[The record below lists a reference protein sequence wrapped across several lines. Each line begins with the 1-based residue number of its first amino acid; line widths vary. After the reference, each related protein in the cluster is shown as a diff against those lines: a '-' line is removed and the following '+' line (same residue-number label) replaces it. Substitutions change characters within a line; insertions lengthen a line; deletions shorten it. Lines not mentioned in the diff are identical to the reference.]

1 MGSIS
6 TFWNCA
12 RAAAVVALAAL
23 FCGYGT
29 TAMAGQA
36 QQQPAGT
43 GLQQTIPPVPSP
55 TATQTGP
62 IMRLTVDEAVRMGLE
77 QNLGLQAQRLS
88 PQIQNYATT
97 EARAAFA
104 PAFFS
109 TIGGRNQTQPP
120 SSFLA
125 GTSSTIK
132 NNAFSTE
139 VGLQQTL
146 FHGGGNYQVAWTGG
160 RSTTTGF
167 TNYNPQLNSQLTAQ
181 ITQPLLRNFKIDA
194 LRQQVLFNQVQQQ
207 IADVQLRQSV
217 TSTSRAIRNAY
228 WTLVYAVANN
238 RVQGQ
243 SLDLAREQ
251 LRNNQTR
258 VKVGTMAPIDIV
270 EAEAEVARNEEAVIV
285 SESDIQRAQDLLRS
299 LIMSPETPSFW
310 SATIEPTEQPVLQPR
325 PVDVDAAVK
334 NALANRTDLL
344 QARKNLEQSDIN
356 VRYFNNQRLPDFNVQ
371 ATYGLIGLGGT
382 QYLFG
387 SGFPPPILGSANY
400 PFRSVLADVFGL
412 TYPAWTLGVSVGYP
426 IGTSQ
431 AEAGLARAK
440 LQDQQTRRS
449 IENMEMQAAVGVRD
463 MGRQVNTNLKRVQ
476 ATQAARELAERR
488 LEAEQKKFNVGMSTT
503 FLVFQ
508 AQRELA
514 SARTAELRSIIDYN
528 MSLVDFEAI
537 QQIPLGGVNTVSPS
551 TGSSVAQGTQGQIQQ

>member
-1 MGSIS
+1 
-6 TFWNCA
+6 
-12 RAAAVVALAAL
+12 
-23 FCGYGT
+23 
-29 TAMAGQA
+29 
-36 QQQPAGT
+36 
-43 GLQQTIPPVPSP
+43 
-55 TATQTGP
+55 
-62 IMRLTVDEAVRMGLE
+62 MGLE
-77 QNLGLQAQRLS
+77 RNLGLQAQRLS

-97 EARAAFA
+97 EARAYFT

-139 VGLQQTL
+139 LGIQQAL
-146 FHGGGNYQVAWTGG
+146 WHGGGNYQVSWSGG

-167 TNYNPQLNSQLTAQ
+167 TNYNPQLSSQLNAQ
-181 ITQPLLRNFKIDA
+181 ITQPLLRNFKIDS
-194 LRQQVLFNQVQQQ
+194 LRQQVLVNQVQQQ
-207 IADVQLRQSV
+207 IADVQLREAV

-238 RVQGQ
+238 RVQAQ

-285 SESDIQRAQDLLRS
+285 AEGDIQRAQDLLRS
-299 LIMSPETPSFW
+299 LIMSPDDPGFW
-310 SATIEPTEQPVLQPR
+310 SSTFEPTEQPALQPQ
-325 PVDVDAAVK
+325 PINVDAAVK
-334 NALANRTDLL
+334 NALANRTDLV
-344 QARKNLEQSDIN
+344 QARKNLDQTKIN
-356 VRYFNNQRLPDFNVQ
+356 VRYFDNQRLPDLNVQ
-371 ATYGLIGLGGT
+371 ATYGLVGLGGT
-382 QYLFG
+382 QYVFG
-387 SGFPPPILGSANY
+387 EGFPPPIIGSANY
-400 PFRSVLADVFGL
+400 PFRSVLGDVFGL
-412 TYPAWTLGVSVGYP
+412 TYPAWTVGVTVGYP

-449 IENMEMQAAVGVRD
+449 IQNMEMQAVVGVRD
-463 MGRQVNTNLKRVQ
+463 MGRQVDTNLKRVQ
-476 ATQAARELAERR
+476 VTQASRQLAERR
-488 LEAEQKKFNVGMSTT
+488 LEAEQKKFAVGMSTT
-503 FLVFQ
+503 FNVFQ
-508 AQRELA
+508 AQRDLA

-537 QQIPLGGVNTVSPS
+537 QQIPLGGVNTVSTS
-551 TGSSVAQGTQGQIQQ
+551 TGSAVAQGTQGQIQQ

>member
-1 MGSIS
+1 MRSTGSFS
-6 TFWNCA
+6 NCA
-12 RAAAVVALAAL
+12 RAAAVLTIAVLVCGSGAVAS
-23 FCGYGT
+23 
-29 TAMAGQA
+29 AGQA
-36 QQQPAGT
+36 QAPAGP
-43 GLQQTIPPVPSP
+43 GLQQTAPPAAAPE
-55 TATQTGP
+55 AGAQTGP
-62 IMRLTVDEAVRMGLE
+62 VVRLTVDEAVRMGLE

-88 PQIQNYATT
+88 PQIQNYAATQ
-97 EARAAFA
+97 ARAAFT
-104 PAFFS
+104 PAFYS

-132 NNAFSTE
+132 NSAFSTE

-146 FHGGGNYQVAWTGG
+146 RRGGGNYQVAWNGG

-167 TNYNPQLNSQLTAQ
+167 TNYNPQLSSQLNAQ
-181 ITQPLLRNFKIDA
+181 ITQPLLRNFRIDS
-194 LRQQVLFNQVQQQ
+194 LRQQVMVSQVQQQ
-207 IADVQLRQSV
+207 IADVQLRQAV
-217 TSTSRAIRNAY
+217 TSTSRSIRNAY

-238 RVQGQ
+238 RVQVQ

-251 LRNNQTR
+251 LRNNETR

-270 EAEAEVARNEEAVIV
+270 EAQAEVARNEETVIV
-285 SESDIQRAQDLLRS
+285 SESDIQRAQDQLRA
-299 LIMSPETPSFW
+299 LIMSPDTPGFW
-310 SATIEPTEQPVLQPR
+310 SATIEPTEQPALQPR
-325 PVDVDAAVK
+325 TIDVEGAVK
-334 NALANRTDLL
+334 NALANRTDLQ
-344 QARKNLEQSDIN
+344 QARKNLEQNTIN
-356 VRYFNNQRLPDFNVQ
+356 LRYFDNQRLPDLNVH
-371 ATYGLIGLGGT
+371 ATYGLVGLGGT

-387 SGFPPPILGSANY
+387 QGFPPPILGSANY
-400 PFRSVLADVFGL
+400 SFRSVLGDVFGL
-412 TYPAWTLGVSVGYP
+412 TYPAWTVGVTVGYP
-426 IGTSQ
+426 LGTSQ

-440 LQDQQTRRS
+440 LQDQQTQRS
-449 IENMEMQAAVGVRD
+449 IQNMEMQTAVGVRD
-463 MGRQVNTNLKRVQ
+463 VGRQVNTNLKRVQ

-537 QQIPLGGVNTVSPS
+537 QQIPLGGTNTVSTS
-551 TGSSVAQGTQGQIQQ
+551 TGSGATGQQIQ